1 MAITQLVL
9 LWVNTREQPWPE
21 LPAISKDTWSLM
33 LDDEKRIQSPFYRL
47 FFVRTLVVSPNGED
61 VLNLEHGMT
70 RRYTPEPDLYL
81 QMLRAS
87 VSRHKTSDPGPQDAW
102 RFLLI

>member
-33 LDDEKRIQSPFYRL
+33 LGDEKRIQSPFYRL